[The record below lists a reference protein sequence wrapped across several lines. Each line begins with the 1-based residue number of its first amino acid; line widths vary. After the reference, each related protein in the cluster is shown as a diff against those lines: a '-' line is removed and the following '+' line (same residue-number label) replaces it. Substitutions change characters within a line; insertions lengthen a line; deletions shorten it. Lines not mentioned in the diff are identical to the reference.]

1 MRGKKLLYE
10 TIQWVK
16 LGRLDCIL
24 IWESRRNNPLS
35 IAFKILACIIEADV
49 MQMLESENKA
59 EGGVD
64 GGRLWMQAQT
74 LSVYESKENCHVH
87 KWTSIRI
94 QRKGSDQKSMSKMPT

>member
-1 MRGKKLLYE
+1 
-10 TIQWVK
+10 

-64 GGRLWMQAQT
+64 GGRLWM
-74 LSVYESKENCHVH
+74 
-87 KWTSIRI
+87 
-94 QRKGSDQKSMSKMPT
+94 